1 MPRTTIEH
9 NGLEWTNI
17 IQPTEEDTNHLK
29 TKYGFHYFDLRDC
42 LSVTESPKLD
52 IYEKY
57 LFIVFHF
64 PDYNRKEKRMIYRR
78 LNVFIGDGFLVT
90 LYKGE
95 FDAVEGMMNYVQEN
109 NDPRD
114 QFMGKGSGY
123 LLYNLINPIFKK
135 AFPMVDKIGE
145 NLRGIEEDIY
155 SDKTIDVVKELA
167 MERRNILN
175 FRRIIEPQRFLID
188 TMVHLKRGFLGTD
201 SDIYFDDIHDHI
213 ERIWMLLENY
223 REIVRGLSDTNDAL
237 ISHKMNETMK
247 MLTLIS
253 VCLLPLTLIASI
265 YGMNV
270 TSLPYAESPVAIW
283 GFFVIMVS
291 LIAGTVIYFRKRG
304 LI

>member
-1 MPRTTIEH
+1 MSRTTIEH

-17 IQPTEEDTNHLK
+17 IQPTEEDTAYLK
-29 TKYGFHYFDLRDC
+29 SKYGFHYFDLRDC

-64 PDYNRKEKRMIYRR
+64 PDYDRKEKRMIYRR
-78 LNVFIGDGFLVT
+78 LNVFIGDGFLIS
-90 LYKGE
+90 LHKEG
-95 FDAVEGMMNYVQEN
+95 FDAVEGMINYLEKN
-109 NDPRD
+109 KEPRD
-114 QFMGKGSGY
+114 QFMSKGSGY

-135 AFPMVDKIGE
+135 AFSMVDKIGE

-155 SDKTIDVVKELA
+155 SDKTIDLVKELA

-175 FRRIIEPQRFLID
+175 FRKIVEPQRFLID

-223 REIVRGLSDTNDAL
+223 REIVKGLSDTNESL
-237 ISHKMNETMK
+237 ISHKINEGIK
-247 MLTLIS
+247 LLTIIS
-253 VCLLPLTLIASI
+253 VALLPMTLIASI

-270 TSLPYAESPVAIW
+270 IGLPFADTPGVMW
-283 GFFVIMVS
+283 GIIGTML
-291 LIAGTVIYFRKRG
+291 LIIGGTILYFRKKG
-304 LI
+304 LL